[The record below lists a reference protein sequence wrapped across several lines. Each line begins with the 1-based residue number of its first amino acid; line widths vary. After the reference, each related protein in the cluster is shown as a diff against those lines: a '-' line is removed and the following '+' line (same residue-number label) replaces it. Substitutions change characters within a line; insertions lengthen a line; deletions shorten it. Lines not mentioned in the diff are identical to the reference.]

1 MNILYESM
9 LLHVLYK
16 VLLLLCLIIL
26 SEIFQLQTIWN
37 TNLFLRDVLLR
48 RQIVIPVLIDHA
60 FDKISGKLR
69 LRRLLLNLLWKLGL
83 VIQLLLN
90 RGLLLVMT
98 LLLCLHL
105 NITYLRLNW
114 LFNNLVRWRR
124 WWLSDFILGDNLNPT
139 LILLL

>member
-1 MNILYESM
+1 M
-9 LLHVLYK
+9 LLHILYK

-48 RQIVIPVLIDHA
+48 WEIVIPVLIDHA

-69 LRRLLLNLLWKLGL
+69 LRRLLLNLLWELSL
-83 VIQLLLN
+83 VILLLLYS
-90 RGLLLVMT
+90 GLLLVIS

-105 NITYLRLNW
+105 NITYLRLNL
-114 LFNNLVRWRR
+114 LFDNLIWWRR
-124 WWLSDFILGDNLNPT
+124 WWLSDFILSDDFNSI